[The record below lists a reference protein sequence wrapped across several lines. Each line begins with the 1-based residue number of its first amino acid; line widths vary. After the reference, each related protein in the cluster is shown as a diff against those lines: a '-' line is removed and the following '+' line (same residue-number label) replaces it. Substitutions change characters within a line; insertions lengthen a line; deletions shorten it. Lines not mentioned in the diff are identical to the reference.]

1 MLVEGVRATHKRRE
15 AKLHHISSVSELT
28 ELRSNTS
35 RDVSSRRRALSD
47 QIVDGEV
54 LQAVNVHSVLRHS
67 TLLVEGSDDS
77 IKLVKASDSSGTY
90 STRVNYD
97 TTVLD
102 GREVTFRTSDRAE
115 ASQTGIGNLFAQEH
129 HHLTLVEEALTSV
142 VLRLDEPAVVAVTQV
157 DPADVGSLRTGNL
170 VHFLKDLVR
179 VGALNN
185 V

>member
-1 MLVEGVRATHKRRE
+1 MLVEGVATTHKRRE

-35 RDVSSRRRALSD
+35 GDVSSRRRTSGD

-54 LQAVNVHSVLRHS
+54 LQTVNVHSVLGHS

-77 IKLVKASDSSGTY
+77 IKLVKASDSSSGGC
-90 STRVNYD
+90 TRVNYY

-102 GREVTFRTSDRAE
+102 GREVTFRTSDRAK
-115 ASQTGIGNLFAQEH
+115 SRQTGVRYLLTQQH

-142 VLRLDEPAVVAVTQV
+142 VFRLDEPAVVAVAQV
-157 DPADVGSLRTGNL
+157 DPADVGSLRTRNL
-170 VHFLKDLVR
+170 VNLFEDLVR
-179 VGALNN
+179 VGTLNN